1 MWNQE
6 DDLFQA
12 HWFSTFLFREKLL
25 TKALSAEHFSLNY
38 ETWMSYP
45 HFPHNPCFTAHET
58 LLLIPSLLTS
68 FSKNV
73 IFAVYFL
80 SLHNLCFWS
89 LLLTLGVLFK
99 TACVVTILFHVQ
111 FTLRTTSQPNL
122 DLDHIYIYNH
132 LGWISQTHDHVS
144 FNPRIKTK

>member
-12 HWFSTFLFREKLL
+12 HWVSTILFHEKLL

-45 HFPHNPCFTAHET
+45 LFPHNHFFTAHKT
-58 LLLIPSLLTS
+58 LLLILSLLTS
-68 FSKNV
+68 FSKTV

-111 FTLRTTSQPNL
+111 FTLRTSSQPNL
-122 DLDHIYIYNH
+122 DLDHIYNY
-132 LGWISQTHDHVS
+132 LGWISQTHDHTS